1 MTIVF
6 LLYLAA
12 PFALLGLLYLSGIR
26 SKRLVLAIPAGFY
39 LLPVVMV
46 AGLYLF
52 RTPIQQ
58 GKVLADLGPMLNLVF
73 PAPDLYLPLATVELK
88 AGQKEYT
95 LHFSHK
101 YVGMHAVKIAIPGRA
116 GMKSEAQDLRVSW
129 KVFDGDHMLLEAGP
143 AKGSRFW
150 GKDDHGN
157 HFLWYRVPRDLPAG
171 KQLTARVIISGDLS
185 GYLKKRPSATLS
197 VTKLSDE

>member
-6 LLYLAA
+6 LLFLAA
-12 PFALLGLLYLSGIR
+12 PFVLLGLLYLLGIR

-58 GKVLADLGPMLNLVF
+58 GKVLADLGPLLNLVF
-73 PAPDLYLPLATVELK
+73 PARDLYLPLATVELK
-88 AGQKEYT
+88 AGLKEYT
-95 LHFSHK
+95 LDFSHK
-101 YVGMHAVKIAIPGRA
+101 YVGMHAVEIATPGRA
-116 GMKSEAQDLRVSW
+116 SMKSEDQDLRVSW
-129 KVFDGDHMLLEAGP
+129 KVFDGDRLLYEAGP
-143 AKGSRFW
+143 AKGSQFW

-157 HFLWYRVPRDLPAG
+157 HFLWYRVPMDLPAG
-171 KQLTARVIISGDLS
+171 KQLTARVIISGDLNK
-185 GYLKKRPSATLS
+185 YLEKRPSATLS